1 MIMARQS
8 IVEKLNTQTQFELTH
23 DELEFIIE
31 NWITIHSQNLSKVGL
46 NIDTTAPDVYASVT
60 LNKDSIFKHF

>member
-1 MIMARQS
+1 MITARQS

-31 NWITIHSQNLSKVGL
+31 NWITIHSQNLS
-46 NIDTTAPDVYASVT
+46 TATLRFNNDKGVYVDIV

>member
-1 MIMARQS
+1 MNTARQS
-8 IVEKLNTQTQFELTH
+8 IVEKLNTQIQFEFTH

-31 NWITIHSQNLSKVGL
+31 NWCTTHSQHLS
-46 NIDTTAPDVYASVT
+46 TATLRFNNDKGVYVDIV